1 MAVYTPVTITGYNTS
16 PPPDDGSTGTNNQL
30 TWAKHK
36 DKLGDPIKTAVE
48 SINTNVAS
56 AINTSMKPILGV
68 GHATRSG
75 YTDVR
80 TTSYSDTGQSI
91 TYTKTDAGS
100 TLYVEAAFNCKA
112 WTSFAALNYQHGKCR
127 LVYAT
132 DTTTGISP
140 TTDLVCAY
148 IKENGMDI
156 PSGTVQLGFGYSA
169 IWKVTG
175 LAAAAYTF
183 KVQGKCANASD
194 GGAEFV
200 DGTMRVL
207 EVLE

>member
-1 MAVYTPVTITGYNTS
+1 MAVYTTVSVSGYNTS
-16 PPPDDGSTGTNNQL
+16 PPPDDGSTGTDNQL
-30 TWAKHK
+30 AWSKHK
-36 DKLGDPIKTAVE
+36 DKLGDPLKTALE
-48 SINTNVAS
+48 SINTNAAA
-56 AINTSMKPILGV
+56 AINTTMKPILGV
-68 GHATRSG
+68 GHTSRSG

-80 TTSYSDTGQSI
+80 NTSYADTGQSI
-91 TYTKTDAGS
+91 SYTKTDASS
-100 TLYVEAAFNCKA
+100 TLYVEAAFNCKI
-112 WTSFAALNYQHGKCR
+112 WSSFDSTNYQSGHVR

-132 DTTTGISP
+132 DTTTGITP

-148 IKENGMDI
+148 MKEAGMET
-156 PSGTVQLGFGYSA
+156 GTTAQLGFGYTG

-183 KVQGKCANASD
+183 KVQGKCADSGD